1 MRVLDEVVRSWVT
14 AIANNQLEAIPNGVE
29 KIHPARAATEHALEK
44 GEYRPPKGEVE
55 GFKRQDEEFH
65 DSLVALLKAA
75 RAKDLP
81 AATRQ
86 LGVVLEGCTGCHVKY
101 RF

>member
-14 AIANNQLEAIPNGVE
+14 AIANNQLQAIPNGVE
-29 KIHPARAATEHALEK
+29 KIHPARAATERALET
-44 GEYRPPKGEVE
+44 GAYRPSKGDVD

-65 DSLVALLKAA
+65 DRLVALLRAA
-75 RAKDLP
+75 RAEDLP
-81 AATRQ
+81 AATRE
-86 LGVVLEGCTGCHVKY
+86 LGVVLEGCTSCHLKY